1 MKFALSTFVVWGFKM
16 TGKVFDMDKIQRYVE
31 RFIEKVKVNRRYDM
45 NTMEW
50 TELVNS
56 NQNRYEVIAT
66 TFHFG
71 YAKGYR
77 AAMAEMKKGGKA

>member
-1 MKFALSTFVVWGFKM
+1 M
-16 TGKVFDMDKIQRYVE
+16 TGKGFDMDKIKRYVDQ
-31 RFIEKVKVNRRYDM
+31 FIKKVKVNNRYDM

-56 NQNRYEVIAT
+56 EQSRYDVIST

-71 YAKGYR
+71 YARGYR
-77 AAMAEMKKGGKA
+77 AAMAEMKKGGKE